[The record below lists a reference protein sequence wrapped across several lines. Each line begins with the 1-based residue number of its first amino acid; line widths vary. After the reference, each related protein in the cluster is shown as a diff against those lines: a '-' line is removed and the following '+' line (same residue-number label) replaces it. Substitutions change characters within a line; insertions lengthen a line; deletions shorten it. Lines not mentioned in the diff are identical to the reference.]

1 MPISFD
7 QKRLN
12 DVRKLGTEKEANK
25 KGGQLI
31 LPVSF
36 DQKRSNDARKLG
48 TEKEAN
54 KKEVRIIIPSRILA
68 ITSDV
73 LDQSFWKLSCK

>member
-1 MPISFD
+1 MTNPSENWNVSSFEPTEQLPLPVSFD

-12 DVRKLGTEKEANK
+12 D
-25 KGGQLI
+25 
-31 LPVSF
+31 
-36 DQKRSNDARKLG
+36 ARKFG

-54 KKEVRIIIPSRILA
+54 KKEVRIIISSRISA